1 MDLRRRL
8 LNKLPIKKVQGHIM
22 DGATWASLIQL
33 YVKSMNSG
41 QVPNIESSWTYICRS
56 KAQQAL
62 ANALEYIQKEF
73 EPVVMPTSAGDL
85 ERLLQDVE

>member
-1 MDLRRRL
+1 M